1 MKSFRSFFVALGLVF
16 SFAMSATSFAEERFI
31 VVSSFSEKTAEPN
44 LVSLNIEVWSKGTSA
59 KQTQSLNATEF
70 QKVKKTLDAFKIK
83 KEDIQTENYSLN
95 PEYIYDQ
102 KTQQNKMVG
111 FQALQTLRVTLKK
124 TEELGALLDSV
135 VMSATKNS
143 SGVNVNSIQWD
154 TDKRQQLELAALGD
168 AVKNGRLKADE
179 LAKAA
184 NVKIKGVSM
193 LSHGVA
199 ASNSPM
205 PIRSGMMKAM
215 AYDAGGGANTEI
227 MAGQVKVRVE
237 VTAQYDIQ

>member
-1 MKSFRSFFVALGLVF
+1 MKNIFLLLSCLISFSA
-16 SFAMSATSFAEERFI
+16 FADDKLI
-31 VVSSFSEKTAEPN
+31 VVSSYAEKSADPN
-44 LVSLNIEVWSKGTSA
+44 MVSLNVEVWSKATTA
-59 KQTQSLNATEF
+59 KQAQSLNATEY
-70 QKVKKTLDAFKIK
+70 QKVKKTLDSFKVR

-111 FQALQTLRVTLKK
+111 FRALQILRVTLHK
-124 TEELGALLDSV
+124 TEDLGAFLD
-135 VMSATKNS
+135 ATVS
-143 SGVNVNSIQWD
+143 STNKSDAGVNVNSIQWD
-154 TDKRQQLELAALGD
+154 TDKRQQLELSALGD

-199 ASNSPM
+199 PSNPIPM
-205 PIRSGMMKAM
+205 VRGGMMKAM
-215 AYDAGGGANTEI
+215 AFDAAGANTEVNP
-227 MAGQVKVRVE
+227 GQVKVRVD
-237 VTAQYDIQ
+237 VTAQYEIQ

>member
-1 MKSFRSFFVALGLVF
+1 MKMFLGVIILVS
-16 SFAMSATSFAEERFI
+16 SFAMSATSFAEGKLI
-31 VVSSFSEKTAEPN
+31 VVSSFAEKSAEPN
-44 LVSLNIEVWSKGTSA
+44 MVSLNVEVWSKAVTA
-59 KQTQSLNATEF
+59 KQAQSLNATEF
-70 QKVKKTLDAFKIK
+70 QKVKKTLESFKIK

-111 FQALQTLRVTLKK
+111 FHALQILRVTLKK
-124 TEELGALLDSV
+124 VEDLGSLLDSV
-135 VMSATKNS
+135 VTSATKND
-143 SGVNVNSIQWD
+143 SGANVNSILWD
-154 TDKRQQLELAALGD
+154 TDKRQQMELAALTD

-199 ASNSPM
+199 ASNN
-205 PIRSGMMKAM
+205 PIPPRGMMKAM
-215 AYDAGGGANTEI
+215 AFEAGGANTEV
-227 MAGQVKVRVE
+227 MAGQVKVRVD

>member
-1 MKSFRSFFVALGLVF
+1 MKIFLLAVILISSLAL
-16 SFAMSATSFAEERFI
+16 SAESFAEEKLI
-31 VVSSFSEKTAEPN
+31 VVSSFTEKAVEPN
-44 LVSLNIEVWSKGTSA
+44 MVFFNVEVWSKAVSA
-59 KQTQSLNATEF
+59 KQAQSLNATEF
-70 QKVKKTLDAFKIK
+70 QKIRKTLDAFKIK

-102 KTQQNKMVG
+102 KTQQNKMMG
-111 FQALQTLRVTLKK
+111 FHALQILRVTLRK
-124 TEELGALLDSV
+124 TEEMGSFLDAVITSDPQN
-135 VMSATKNS
+135 A

-154 TDKRQQLELAALGD
+154 TDKRQQIELAALSD

-199 ASNSPM
+199 ASYSPM
-205 PIRSGMMKAM
+205 PVAAVRGMMKE
-215 AYDAGGGANTEI
+215 NTEV
-227 MAGQVKVRVE
+227 MAGQIKIRVD
-237 VTAQYDIQ
+237 VTAHYEIQ